1 MPVILTEQMLIDGV
15 VRDPGYEY
23 TGTAAVEADM
33 VYRNKATLVPVST
46 AMVTSEDTVQWYDT
60 NVRKQRTDTIDDFCT
75 AAAISR
81 GVVWDDL
88 TFAASGI
95 NLPGAAEDAAR
106 DTATGL
112 LVFAG
117 NKDCVIAG
125 SAQMRH
131 AWKEQSTVRPHIR
144 LRFPTANA
152 GKNSRWKFEYDCAN
166 INGPFTNNYGTYT
179 TLTTITVANP
189 DDVKKSVI
197 ASFGDLDMTGFGI
210 STCIAWRISRL
221 AATDSADDDTSS
233 IVLTDFDIHYQR
245 DANGSVLE
253 TSKVA
258 GD

>member
-1 MPVILTEQMLIDGV
+1 MTVILTEQLLIGGV
-15 VRDPGYEY
+15 VRDAGYEY
-23 TGTAAVEADM
+23 TGPAAVESDLI
-33 VYRNKATLVPVST
+33 YRGKATLVPIST
-46 AMVTSEDTVQWYDT
+46 AMVTSDDTIQWNDT
-60 NVRKQRTDTIDDFCT
+60 SVRKTRVDTIDDFCT

-95 NLPGAAEDAAR
+95 NLPGAPADATR
-106 DTATGL
+106 DTSTGL
-112 LVFAG
+112 LKFAG
-117 NKDCVIAG
+117 NTDNVIAG

-131 AWKEQSTVRPHIR
+131 AWKEQSTVRPHIH

-179 TLTTITVANP
+179 TLATITVANP
-189 DDVKKSVI
+189 DDVKKSSI

-210 STCIAWRISRL
+210 SACIAWRISRL
-221 AATDSADDDTSS
+221 ASTDVLDDDTSD
-233 IVLTDFDIHYQR
+233 IILTDFDIHYQR
-245 DANGSVLE
+245 DSNGSVLE

>member
-1 MPVILTEQMLIDGV
+1 MTVILIEPCMIGGE
-15 VRDPGYEY
+15 VRDVGYEY
-23 TGTAAVEADM
+23 TGTPEVEGDM
-33 VYRNKATLVPVST
+33 VYRRIATFVPVST
-46 AMVTSEDTVQWYDT
+46 AMVTATDTVQWMDVD
-60 NVRKQRTDTIDDFCT
+60 VRKLRTDTVDAFCA

-95 NLPGAAEDAAR
+95 NLPGGAADATR
-106 DTATGL
+106 DNTTGM

-117 NKDCVIAG
+117 NADNVIAG

-131 AWKEQSTVRPHIR
+131 AWLEQSTVRPHIH

-179 TLTTITVANP
+179 TLATITVANP
-189 DDVKKSVI
+189 DDVKQSVI
-197 ASFGDLDMTGFGI
+197 ASFGDLVMTGFGI

-221 AATDSADDDTSS
+221 ASTDNLDDDTSD

-253 TSKVA
+253 TAKVA

>member
-1 MPVILTEQMLIDGV
+1 MTVILTEQMLIDGV
-15 VRDPGYEY
+15 VRNPGYEY
-23 TGTAAVEADM
+23 DGPDAVEVDM
-33 VYRNKATLVPVST
+33 VYRGKATLVPIST
-46 AMVTSEDTVQWYDT
+46 AMVTSEDTIQWHDT
-60 NVRKQRTDTIDDFCT
+60 SVRKPRTDTIDDFCA

-81 GVVWDDL
+81 GIVWDDL

-95 NLPGAAEDAAR
+95 NLPGGAADAAR
-106 DTATGL
+106 DTTTGL
-112 LVFAG
+112 LKFAG
-117 NKDCVIAG
+117 NADNVIAG

-131 AWKEQSTVRPHIR
+131 AWLEQSAVRPHLH

-152 GKNSRWKFEYDCAN
+152 GKNSRWKFEYDLAN

-179 TLTTITVANP
+179 TLATITVANP

-221 AATDSADDDTSS
+221 ASTDVLDDDTSDA
-233 IVLTDFDIHYQR
+233 VLTDFDIHYQR
-245 DANGSVLE
+245 DSNGSVLE
-253 TSKVA
+253 TAKVA

>member
-1 MPVILTEQMLIDGV
+1 MSVILTVQCRIDGV

-23 TGTAAVEADM
+23 TGTDEVEGDL
-33 VYRNKATLVPVST
+33 VYRNMATYVPVST
-46 AMVTSEDTVQWYDT
+46 AMVTSEDTVQWMDT
-60 NVRKQRTDTIDDFCT
+60 SVRKLRTDTVDDFC
-75 AAAISR
+75 AGAAIAR

-95 NLPGAAEDAAR
+95 NLPGAAADATR
-106 DTATGL
+106 DNATGML
-112 LVFAG
+112 KFAG
-117 NKDCVIAG
+117 NADNVIAG

-131 AWKEQSTVRPHIR
+131 AWKEQSIVRPHLH

-152 GKNSRWKFEYDCAN
+152 GKNSRWKFEYDLAN

-179 TLTTITVANP
+179 TLASITVANP

-221 AATDSADDDTSS
+221 AATDILDDDTSD
-233 IVLTDFDIHYQR
+233 IILTDFDIHYQR

-253 TSKVA
+253 TAKVA